1 MKTTVLT
8 LLALTVIAAGVSA
21 QVWMDPFTYP
31 DGPLASVGG
40 WNAVAGAWTVKNN
53 IAVAEDK
60 FLWQYAN
67 QPNRTFQD
75 GVAQC
80 LVAHN
85 GGATNTLQ
93 FGGVAL
99 RCVGTSDTVM
109 VKVQNNSSAT
119 NPTSFDSIWL
129 YEQPGSAATKT
140 GITPTFPRALVRLA
154 LLGQRAEAFVDSDLD
169 GKWDHV
175 VSTTLTGTPKVAPV
189 GIDGFGGVQIDDF
202 EIFDAVILGDTANPR
217 PTPGSTL
224 KYVLR
229 GKSGAGYQAATSLS
243 NSGIVLPDG
252 RIHPADPGHDLH
264 GFRDRRAAHGVLQ
277 LRQLAG
283 HQWRRLGQARRAACY
298 LSGRNHLVYR
308 VHHVRRQRHSPGQQ
322 RPPGNHRAVAD
333 PSVGGTIPL
342 PPRGQGAKS
351 GQRCVEGRGAGIEWS
366 GSVPEPRPDVFLA
379 VPPETRDHTHHTT
392 TRRIAESGCQ
402 DSFPR
407 RKPDSPARTPRPTI
421 EGYFHD
427 VNRVIH
433 NRRFHTKRHR
443 LTRTGSLT
451 SESNFD
457 PRPAQRHF
465 PPSCTPPRPSLAR
478 PPPGTPRFPG

>member
-252 RIHPADPGHDLH
+252 RIIPLTPDTI
-264 GFRDRRAAHGVLQ
+264 FTVSVTGVLPTVFSNYANW
-277 LRQLAG
+277 LDING
-283 HQWRRLGQARRAACY
+283 
-298 LSGRNHLVYR
+298 
-308 VHHVRRQRHSPGQQ
+308 
-322 RPPGNHRAVAD
+322 D
-333 PSVGGTIPL
+333 
-342 PPRGQGAKS
+342 
-351 GQRCVEGRGAGIEWS
+351 
-366 GSVPEPRPDVFLA
+366 GSVKLA
-379 VPPETRDHTHHTT
+379 VPPATSLVGITLFTAFITYDASGILQVSNDHRET
-392 TRRIAESGCQ
+392 IVQ
-402 DSFPR
+402 
-407 RKPDSPARTPRPTI
+407 
-421 EGYFHD
+421 
-427 VNRVIH
+427 
-433 NRRFHTKRHR
+433 
-443 LTRTGSLT
+443 
-451 SESNFD
+451 
-457 PRPAQRHF
+457 
-465 PPSCTPPRPSLAR
+465 
-478 PPPGTPRFPG
+478 